1 MLNTLTNVN
10 SEHSIMKLSTFAKFT
25 LITAALLLIPRRS
38 SVGDDARNKDI
49 DVNPSKKN
57 KDEPNA

>member
-1 MLNTLTNVN
+1 M
-10 SEHSIMKLSTFAKFT
+10 IKLSTLAKFT
-25 LITAALLLIPRRS
+25 LITTALLLIPRRS
-38 SVGDDARNKDI
+38 SIGDDAKNKNN